1 MEVSDD
7 ESGTDDSG
15 ITDDR
20 ITNNKINSNKEKEC
34 GVVYCDGST
43 DKSTNK
49 GTSGSEEKQQE
60 SALNFLEQ
68 LDARIKSS
76 KKESEKLR

>member
-1 MEVSDD
+1 MEVSDE

-20 ITNNKINSNKEKEC
+20 ITNNRINSNKEKEC
-34 GVVYCDGST
+34 GVVCDGST

-49 GTSGSEEKQQE
+49 GTSESEVKQQE
-60 SALNFLEQ
+60 SALSFLEQ

-76 KKESEKLR
+76 KMESEKLR